1 MNEGAYPIT
10 FEADL
15 PNRVARWRP
24 LVHWLLLIPQYIVLY
39 LLGLVAGVVVI
50 VAWLMAVFTA
60 TVPLGLARLLALYL
74 RYSARVQAYSLFL
87 HGTYPP
93 FEFPDT
99 MEDPAHQPVRVDVR
113 PDQTGRNRLTIFFRL
128 VMLIPQMLFGILIG
142 IGIWFVSIIGWFA
155 VIILGRWPAG
165 LRDFAVGALRWS
177 TRVNGYYLL
186 LTDEY
191 PPFSLD

>member
-1 MNEGAYPIT
+1 MMENRYPIT
-10 FEADL
+10 IEFDL
-15 PNRVARWRP
+15 PDRVARWRP

-39 LLGLVAGVVVI
+39 FLGLVSGVLVI
-50 VAWLMAVFTA
+50 VAWLMGVFTA
-60 TVPLGLARLLALYL
+60 TVPLGLSRFLALYL
-74 RYSARVQAYSLFL
+74 RYSTRVQAYSLFL

-99 MEDPAHQPVRVDVR
+99 MEDPAHHPVRVDVT
-113 PDQTGRNRLTIFFRL
+113 PDPVGRNRLTIFFRIF
-128 VMLIPQMLFGILIG
+128 MLIPQLLFGILVG

-155 VIILGRWPAG
+155 VIILGRWPSG
-165 LRDFAVGALRWS
+165 LQDFAVGALRWS
-177 TRVNGYYLL
+177 TRVNGYYYL